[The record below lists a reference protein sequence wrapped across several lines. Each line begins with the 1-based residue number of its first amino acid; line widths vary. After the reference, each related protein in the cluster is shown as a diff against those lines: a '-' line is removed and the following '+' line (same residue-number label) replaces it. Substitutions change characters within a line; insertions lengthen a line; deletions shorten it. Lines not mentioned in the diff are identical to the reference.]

1 MSNNIGTMKR
11 QILIVED
18 DELVYRSLAHMLDG
32 DNYQLLWTQTGHEAL
47 RRSLDHSY
55 DLLVLDLNV
64 RDIDSSRALDWFG
77 RLHPFLPVI
86 LLGGEQD
93 QASAGGAVLLRKPV
107 ERGKLLQTVEALL
120 AESHQE
126 QMSRMT
132 GTLYGKVS
140 VP

>member
-1 MSNNIGTMKR
+1 MKR

-93 QASAGGAVLLRKPV
+93 HEAWAGGAVLLRKPV
-107 ERGKLLQTVEALL
+107 ERAKLLQTVENLL

-132 GTLYGKVS
+132 GTLSGKVS

>member
-1 MSNNIGTMKR
+1 MKR

-18 DELVYRSLAHMLDG
+18 DESIYRSLAHMLDG

-86 LLGGEQD
+86 LLGTEQNRET
-93 QASAGGAVLLRKPV
+93 SAGGAVLLRSLSK
-107 ERGKLLQTVEALL
+107 
-120 AESHQE
+120 E
-126 QMSRMT
+126 QNFFRRLKT
-132 GTLYGKVS
+132 CWQNRIRNKC
-140 VP
+140 PE